1 MKFIDLF
8 AGLGCFHQALARLGH
23 ECVYACEINPML
35 NELYEKN
42 WGVSPD
48 FDIREVEVSSI
59 PKHDILCAGFP
70 CQPFSHAAPTHRL
83 KGFECPENGDLFSW
97 IVKILR
103 AKKPNYFILE
113 NAPFLKNHDGGRTWE
128 TMETMLCSIGYEVK
142 KNIFSPEDFGIPH
155 NRKRLFIIGNLSG
168 APLFPPLPT
177 SVCSDIGDYLEEN
190 PSEAYY
196 ISERQEECLNL
207 WQDFVEQFPYPI
219 VLPSPLW
226 SREFGATYPYKRT
239 TPEVTGEVKLRR
251 WRGNHGVKLSEVPE
265 DEVFQYLPTYAKRG
279 QDHFPKWKVRYIKN
293 NRDFHIQHREE
304 HKAWFDEWKEKIKE
318 FPSTWQR
325 FEWNCGGTTRNIWDQ
340 IIQFRSSGVRVSTT
354 KRIPALVY
362 RATQVPIIGRKRRY
376 LTPRECARLQSIEDR
391 VVLPEKETSAFKA
404 VGNAVNVKVVS
415 DIARSL
421 IEQNEV
427 SK

>member
-103 AKKPNYFILE
+103 SKKPNYFILE
-113 NAPFLKNHDGGRTWE
+113 NAPFLKNHDGGATWKTVE
-128 TMETMLCSIGYEVK
+128 TELRSIGYEID
-142 KNIFSPEDFGIPH
+142 KNVFSPEDFGIPH
-155 NRKRLFIIGNLSG
+155 NRKRLFIIGSLSG
-168 APLFPPLPT
+168 EPLFPSSLN
-177 SVCSDIGDYLEEN
+177 SVNSVLDDYLEES
-190 PSEAYY
+190 PSEVYC
-196 ISERQEECLNL
+196 ISEEQEECLSL

-219 VLPSPLW
+219 TLPSPVW
-226 SREFGATYPYKRT
+226 SREFGATYPYKTT
-239 TPEVTGEVKLRR
+239 TPEFTVKLRR
-251 WRGNHGVKLSEVPE
+251 WRGNHGIKLSDVPE
-265 DEVFQYLPTYAKRG
+265 DEVFQNLPTYAKRG
-279 QDHFPKWKVRYIKN
+279 QDRFPDWKIRYIKN
-293 NRDFHIQHREE
+293 NRNFHRQIKEK
-304 HKAWFDEWKEKIKE
+304 HKIWFDEWKEQIKK

-325 FEWNCGGTTRNIWDQ
+325 FEWNCQGTTRDIWKQ
-340 IIQFRSSGVRVSTT
+340 IIQFRSSGVRVSTRE
-354 KRIPALVY
+354 RIPALVY
-362 RATQVPIIGRKRRY
+362 RATQVPIIGWKRRY
-376 LTPRECARLQSIEDR
+376 LTPRECARLQSIEDS